1 VVNETEPLRGSE
13 SDYSGLW
20 YASFSYTPT
29 DMFMT
34 RETYVLST
42 NGSSTTLMITISETS
57 HYIKNVQSPIAKEA
71 EVIFRTLLFD
81 FSCLELC
88 AVAFVVCKLV
98 IIPLM
103 QLLSRVTK
111 KRVEQR
117 IVPSVTSRDLDPS
130 VAEQVMS

>member
-71 EVIFRTLLFD
+71 EVIFRTLLFA
-81 FSCLELC
+81 FLCLEICAMGFLIAKMLVIPTVECVGKRLIQRDC
-88 AVAFVVCKLV
+88 AVS
-98 IIPLM
+98 P
-103 QLLSRVTK
+103 RVT
-111 KRVEQR
+111 
-117 IVPSVTSRDLDPS
+117 TLDTDQS
-130 VAEQVMS
+130 ES